1 MKYSGLAGYQVMEK
15 KPAHFG
21 FLILCNSVG
30 FLTLCAILA
39 YAAQNHSGHTG
50 LNPYLA
56 LAVFVPLGI
65 TGLSFLLMIP
75 CPWRHHWLSVS
86 AILIGLFGV
95 MFLVYLDQSNTLL
108 RYEVWIDR
116 GMP

>member
-1 MKYSGLAGYQVMEK
+1 VKYSGLAGYQVMEK

-21 FLILCNSVG
+21 FLILCITVG

-75 CPWRHHWLSVS
+75 CPWCHKCHWNAHGSGAYRFWRPRSLKVHGNNRKN
-86 AILIGLFGV
+86 IVL
-95 MFLVYLDQSNTLL
+95 
-108 RYEVWIDR
+108 
-116 GMP
+116 